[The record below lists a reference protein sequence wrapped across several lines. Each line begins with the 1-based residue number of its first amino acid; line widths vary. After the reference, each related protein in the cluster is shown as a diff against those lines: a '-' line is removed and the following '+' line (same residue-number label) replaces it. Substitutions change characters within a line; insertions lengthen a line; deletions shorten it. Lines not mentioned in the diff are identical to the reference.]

1 MWRSIRAIV
10 IGFVTIAVL
19 SFAADAVLHSLVP
32 HRFDAEGAMESVPLL
47 LLVILYVGVFAVAG
61 CYVTARL
68 APRRPMWHALALG
81 GLGLVFNVAG
91 TFARW
96 NDAPVWY
103 HVLSVGLVMPYAWL
117 GGYIRERELLRS
129 PPAAAIG

>member
-19 SFAADAVLHSLVP
+19 SFGADAILYLFVP
-32 HRFDAEGAMESVPLL
+32 ERFDTEGAMESIPLL
-47 LLVILYVGVFAVAG
+47 ILMMVYVGVFAVVG

-68 APRRPMWHALALG
+68 APRRPMWHALGLG
-81 GLGLVFNVAG
+81 GIGLIFNIVG
-91 TFARW
+91 TFANW
-96 NDAPVWY
+96 NDAPAWY
-103 HVLSVGLVMPYAWL
+103 HVVSVGMVMPYAWL

-129 PPAAAIG
+129 PAAAT